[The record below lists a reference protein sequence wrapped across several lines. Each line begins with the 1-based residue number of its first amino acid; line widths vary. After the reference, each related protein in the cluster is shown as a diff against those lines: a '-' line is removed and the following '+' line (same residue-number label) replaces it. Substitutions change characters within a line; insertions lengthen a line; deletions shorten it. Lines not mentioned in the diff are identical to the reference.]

1 MQDRNRLPQQ
11 HRPMGMTVAGRGC
24 GKAGAMQA
32 PLSPSGEQVE
42 LGFGEHR
49 AVVVGVGAGLRTY
62 SLGERPVIDGYGA
75 DELSTSGRGQ
85 LLVPWPNR
93 IEDGRYEFDG
103 HRYQLPLDEPER
115 RNAIHGLTR
124 WSHWSVADRAADR
137 VAFEHVLYPRPG
149 YPFSLALRVEYS
161 LSDEGLTVRAEA
173 TNVGSDTA
181 PYGAG
186 SHPYLAVESDV
197 VDDVELRVPAATV
210 LVADERGIPV
220 GSGSVADEGLDFRES
235 RAIGSTKLDH
245 CFTDLEREGD
255 GRARVCVGTTT
266 LWAEESYPYL
276 MIFSGDGLPD
286 VERRSLAV
294 EPMTC
299 APNAF
304 RSGEGLVRLAPD
316 ERHVANWGIA
326 PGR

>member
-1 MQDRNRLPQQ
+1 
-11 HRPMGMTVAGRGC
+11 VE
-24 GKAGAMQA
+24 
-32 PLSPSGEQVE
+32 PSGEQVE
-42 LGFGEHR
+42 LAFGEQR

-62 SLGERPVIDGYGA
+62 SVGGRPVIDGYDAG
-75 DELSTSGRGQ
+75 ELCPSGRGQ

-103 HRYQLPLDEPER
+103 RSFQLPLDEPER

-137 VAFEHVLYPRPG
+137 VAFEHVLYPCPG

-161 LSDEGLTVRAEA
+161 LSDEGLTVQTEA
-173 TNVGSDTA
+173 TNIGSDTA

-186 SHPYLAVESDV
+186 AHPYLAVDHDV

-210 LVADERGIPV
+210 LLADERGIPV
-220 GSGSVADEGLDFRES
+220 GSGSVADEGLDFREP
-235 RAIGSTKLDH
+235 RAIGSIKLDH
-245 CFTDLEREGD
+245 CFTELDREPD
-255 GRARVCVGTTT
+255 GRARVAVGATT
-266 LWAEESYPYL
+266 LWADESYPYL
-276 MIFSGDGLPD
+276 MVFTGDGLPD
-286 VERRSLAV
+286 VERRSIAV

-304 RSGEGLVRLAPD
+304 RSGEGLVRLEPGESHA
-316 ERHVANWGIA
+316 AGWGIT
-326 PGR
+326 PGPLA

>member
-1 MQDRNRLPQQ
+1 
-11 HRPMGMTVAGRGC
+11 
-24 GKAGAMQA
+24 MQA
-32 PLSPSGEQVE
+32 SGEQVE
-42 LGFGEHR
+42 LAFGEQR

-62 SLGERPVIDGYGA
+62 SVGGRAVIDGYDAG
-75 DELSTSGRGQ
+75 EVCPSGRGQ

-93 IEDGRYEFDG
+93 IEDGRYEFG
-103 HRYQLPLDEPER
+103 GRSHQLPLDEPER

-124 WSHWSVADRAADR
+124 WSEWSVADRAADR

-161 LSDEGLTVRAEA
+161 LSDEGLAVRTEA
-173 TNVGSDTA
+173 TNVGSESA

-186 SHPYLAVESDV
+186 SHPYLAVDHDV
-197 VDDVELRVPAATV
+197 VDEVELRVPAATV

-220 GSGSVADEGLDFRES
+220 GSGSVADEGLDFREP

-245 CFTDLEREGD
+245 CFTDLEREAD
-255 GRARVCVGTTT
+255 GRARVRVGTTT
-266 LWAEESYPYL
+266 LWADESYPYL
-276 MIFSGDGLPD
+276 MIFTGDGLAD
-286 VERRSLAV
+286 VERRSIAV

-304 RSGEGLVRLAPD
+304 RSGEGLVRLDPG
-316 ERHVANWGIA
+316 ERHVASWGVSPNA
-326 PGR
+326 

>member
-1 MQDRNRLPQQ
+1 V
-11 HRPMGMTVAGRGC
+11 HA
-24 GKAGAMQA
+24 
-32 PLSPSGEQVE
+32 SGEQVE
-42 LGFGEHR
+42 LAFGEQR

-62 SLGERPVIDGYGA
+62 PVGGRPVIDGYGA
-75 DELSTSGRGQ
+75 DEVCPSGRGQ

-93 IEDGRYEFDG
+93 IEDGRYEFG
-103 HRYQLPLDEPER
+103 GRSHQLPLDEPER

-124 WSHWSVADRAADR
+124 WSAWTVADRGADR

-161 LSDEGLTVRAEA
+161 LSDEGLAVRTEA
-173 TNVGSDTA
+173 TNVGSDSA

-186 SHPYLAVESDV
+186 SHPYLAVDRDV
-197 VDDVELRVPAATV
+197 VDEVELRVPAATV
-210 LVADERGIPV
+210 LVANERGIPV
-220 GSGSVADEGLDFRES
+220 GSESVADEGLDFREP

-245 CFTDLEREGD
+245 CFTDLERDGD
-255 GRARVCVGTTT
+255 GRARVRVGTTT
-266 LWAEESYPYL
+266 LWADESYPYL
-276 MIFSGDGLPD
+276 MIFTGDGLAD
-286 VERRSLAV
+286 VERRSIAV

-304 RSGEGLVRLAPD
+304 RSGAGLVQLDPG
-316 ERHVANWGIA
+316 ERHVAGWGIS